1 MKNILSSNELD
12 QIFASICDVAPEI
25 LFAELI
31 TKNIAVIL
39 FVAGT
44 DDETQEYDYLGA
56 WGPRFDK
63 LADMYGPG
71 EETELEEE

>member
-1 MKNILSSNELD
+1 M
-12 QIFASICDVAPEI
+12 C
-25 LFAELI
+25 
-31 TKNIAVIL
+31 
-39 FVAGT
+39 FVGT

-71 EETELEEE
+71 EETEQEEE